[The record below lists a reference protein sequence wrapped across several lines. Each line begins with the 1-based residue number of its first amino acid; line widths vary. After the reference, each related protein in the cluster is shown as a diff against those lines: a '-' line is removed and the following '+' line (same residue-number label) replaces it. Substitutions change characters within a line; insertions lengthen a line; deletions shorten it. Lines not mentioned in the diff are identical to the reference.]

1 MPIKTAP
8 WGARALLLAALG
20 LPAVVVAELPHV
32 NYENHPQRA
41 LDLSADGQWLAVA
54 HTADARVQLFRLG
67 STGPVPAGHVKVGID
82 PVAVRFRA
90 NGELWVANHIS
101 DTISIVDPATRRV
114 LRTLATGDEPFDI
127 AFAGNRAFVSCSQ
140 INQVW
145 VFDTSNLDAPHQVI
159 AIDGEDP
166 RALSVSGDGRSVAV
180 AIFESGN
187 GSTVLGGG
195 LDGDMILAVPNVV
208 SDARGPYG
216 GINPPP
222 NAGAVFDPPRDPS
235 ATPPA
240 VGLIVRKDAAN
251 SWRDDNNAD
260 WTALVSGDLASASG
274 RRPGWSLPD
283 RDLALIDV
291 DSLAVRYVPG
301 LMNIGMALAT
311 NPASG
316 EFTLVGTDARNQ
328 IRFEPKLNG
337 RFIEVKLARVAGSGD
352 VTQISDLNPHVD
364 YAHERLPVAQR
375 ALSLGDPRGI
385 VWRADGQRGW
395 VSGLGSNNVLPINA
409 DGSRAGTPISVGEGP
424 TGMVHDA
431 ARDRLYVWNHFEL
444 SLSVVDAQAG
454 IELERIDVFNPLPAA
469 IREGRPFLYDTHR
482 TSGQG
487 QVSCGTCH
495 VDARMDRLAWDLGD
509 PSLPPAAFDQN
520 CVTSSGT
527 PCEDFHAMKGPMTTQ
542 TLQDI
547 IGHEPHHWRGDRAG
561 IEAFNPAFE
570 GLLGD
575 DAQLSAAEMQ
585 RFENFLATITFPPNP
600 FRNIDNGLPISLPL
614 PGHFTAG
621 RFAGA
626 GQPLPPGNA
635 QAGLQQFTMGF
646 LDPPFQCAS
655 CHTLPTGMA
664 VNGPMFTLG
673 GIPAG
678 GSVMA
683 TGPHGENHLGIV
695 STDGSTNVSIK
706 VAQLRNQYEKV
717 GFETTQAES
726 RAGFGFLHDGSID
739 SLSRFFSASVFAVR
753 SDQDIANLIALTL
766 AFSGSDFALPNPN
779 LGAPAPLSKDSHA
792 GVGQQFTHAG
802 GAPSEKLATLL
813 SEAARARIDLT
824 ALQGGRGYAFD
835 ALASHWRVD
844 DGSPTLA
851 TQALLDRA
859 SASDPLRFT
868 ALPAGLADRFGIDR
882 DGDGISDG
890 IEVAQ
895 GSDPADA
902 NSKTLRPAAGLWFN
916 PTRDGHGFDLEHV
929 GSLIAVTWY
938 TYEADGTPVWYQGV
952 GESAN
957 PTAIELFRYRRGADG
972 SATGSPAGNLVLRME
987 SSTRLTFDW
996 QLGAESGSET
1006 MQPLLRGQL
1015 APAPDRT
1022 GIYFDP
1028 AEPGWGLSVTTE
1040 GDARGA
1046 LLYYYAADGEPRWA
1060 LGLGD
1065 NRSDEE
1071 TIELLGFSGFC
1082 PSCPAT
1088 AVVPAPVGDLSWR
1101 FSASREFQLDTG
1113 IAGDDPWLRS
1123 AAPMV
1128 PLSDPAF
1135 DPRWR

>member
-1 MPIKTAP
+1 MR
-8 WGARALLLAALG
+8 WNGLLGLLLLMAGGGAA
-20 LPAVVVAELPHV
+20 AELPHV

-41 LDLSADGQWLAVA
+41 LDISPDGRWLAVA

-67 STGPVPAGHVKVGID
+67 STGPVPAGHVKVGLD
-82 PVAVRFRA
+82 PVAVRFRG
-90 NGELWVANHIS
+90 NSELWVANHVS
-101 DTISIVDPATRRV
+101 DSISIIDPASRQL
-114 LRTLATGDEPFDI
+114 LRTLPTGDEPFDI
-127 AFAGNRAFVSCSQ
+127 AFAGDRAFVSCSQ
-140 INQVW
+140 VNQVW
-145 VFDTSNLDAPHQVI
+145 VFDITQLDAPPRNV
-159 AIDGEDP
+159 AIDAEDP
-166 RALSVSGDGRSVAV
+166 RALSVSRDGRTVAV

-187 GSTVLGGG
+187 GTTALGGG
-195 LDGDMILAVPNVV
+195 LDGNMILAVPNVV

-222 NAGAVFDPPRDPS
+222 NDGALFDPPRDPT

-240 VGLIVRKDAAN
+240 VGLIVRQDASG
-251 SWRDDNNAD
+251 SWRDDNDAD
-260 WTALVSGDLASASG
+260 WTPLVSGELASASG

-291 DSLAVRYVPG
+291 DTLSVRYVSG

-311 NPASG
+311 HPTSG

-337 RFIEVKLARVAGSGD
+337 RFIEIKLARVAGDASGSQL
-352 VTQISDLNPHVD
+352 TDLNPHVD
-364 YAHERLPVAQR
+364 YAAERLPAAQR
-375 ALSLGDPRGI
+375 SLSLGDPRGI
-385 VWRADGQRGW
+385 VWSADGQRGW
-395 VSGLGSNNVLPINA
+395 ISGLGSNNVLPVHA
-409 DGSRAGTPISVGEGP
+409 DGSRAGPPISVGEGP
-424 TGMVHDA
+424 TGLVHDA
-431 ARDRLYVWNHFEL
+431 ARERLYVWNHFEA
-444 SLSVVDAQAG
+444 SLSVVDTQAG
-454 IELERIDVFNPLPAA
+454 IELERIALFNPLPAA

-487 QVSCGTCH
+487 QASCGSCH
-495 VDARMDRLAWDLGD
+495 VDGRMDRLAWDLGD
-509 PSLPPAAFDQN
+509 PSLPPARFDQN
-520 CVTSSGT
+520 CVTGRGT

-585 RFENFLATITFPPNP
+585 RFEDFLATITFPPNP
-600 FRNIDNGLPISLPL
+600 FRAIDNGLPRSLPL
-614 PGHFTAG
+614 PGHYTAG
-621 RFAGA
+621 RFAVA
-626 GQPLPPGNA
+626 GQPLPPGDA

-664 VNGPMFTLG
+664 VNGPMFALG
-673 GIPAG
+673 GILAG
-678 GSVMA
+678 GSVMP

-753 SDQDIANLIALTL
+753 SDQDIANLVALTL
-766 AFSGSDFALPNPN
+766 AFSGSDFPLPNPG

-792 GVGQQFTHAG
+792 GVGQQVVHAG
-802 GAPSEKLATLL
+802 GSPATALSTLL
-813 SEAARARIDLT
+813 DEAGRGRIDLV
-824 ALQGGRGYAFD
+824 ALQGQRGFAFD
-835 ALASHWRVD
+835 RAQGQWLRDDGGEPLAS
-844 DGSPTLA
+844 
-851 TQALLDRA
+851 QALLTGA
-859 SASDPLRFT
+859 SVGSPIHFT
-868 ALPAGLADRFGIDR
+868 ALPAGLGPRLGLDR
-882 DGDGISDG
+882 DGDGLSDA
-890 IEVAQ
+890 IEVSQ

-902 NSKTLRPAAGLWFN
+902 TSKTLRPAAGLWFN
-916 PTRDGHGFDLEHV
+916 PARDGHGFDLEHI

-938 TYEADGTPVWYQGV
+938 TYEDDGTPVWYQGV

-957 PTAIELFRYRRGADG
+957 PTSIELFRYRRSADG
-972 SATGSPAGNLVLRME
+972 NATGSPAGSVQLVPE
-987 SSTRLTFDW
+987 SATRLRFDW
-996 QLGAESGSET
+996 RLGSESGSEI
-1006 MQPLLRGQL
+1006 MQPLLRGEL

-1028 AEPGWGLSVTTE
+1028 GEPGWGLSVTTE
-1040 GDARGA
+1040 GDVRGA

-1065 NRSDEE
+1065 NRIDAEAVD
-1071 TIELLGFSGFC
+1071 LLGFRGFC
-1082 PSCPAT
+1082 PGCPAEPV
-1088 AVVPAPVGDLSWR
+1088 AASPVGNLVWR
-1101 FSASREFQLDTG
+1101 FAPGRAFELDTDIVG
-1113 IAGDDPWLRS
+1113 TDPWQRTS
-1123 AAPMV
+1123 APMV